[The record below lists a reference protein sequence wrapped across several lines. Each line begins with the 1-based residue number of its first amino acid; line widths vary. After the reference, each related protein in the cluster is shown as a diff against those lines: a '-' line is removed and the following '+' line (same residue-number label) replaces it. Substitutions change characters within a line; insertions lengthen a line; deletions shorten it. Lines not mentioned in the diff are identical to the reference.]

1 MRMFD
6 VINPNPTVEY
16 MIDSKKKGDK
26 YQTVYCP
33 KVKVTFYMDQDST
46 VALLNILMPLMFC
59 AIGNTMNTVY
69 LRGVADYP
77 DFLANSLALGLT
89 VVFLIPSISST
100 ESLKNE
106 MNSNTFL
113 SLTLFLGLIFGLFS
127 AGLSEDEAPQP
138 VLPFKYFF
146 SIISNIFMYFA
157 VGIMVMNHFQY
168 KSLLNKIASSVPHDE
183 SPETFCGRPGKGG
196 KDDKK
201 AKKDKD
207 EKKAAGGHN
216 IKGSDVA
223 LGDIQPFYA
232 FKKGDLEVNP
242 NVTGGLD
249 NTDYSKLWKTLE
261 SKGELKAVYAGLR
274 KEELLSH
281 FDRKSRNVG
290 KYTKKTA
297 PNGNAKIHTA
307 G

>member
-16 MIDSKKKGDK
+16 VIDSKKDDNKQ

-46 VALLNILMPLMFC
+46 VALLNILAPLLFC

-69 LRGVADYP
+69 LRGTEDYP

-127 AGLSEDEAPQP
+127 AGLSEKDVEAPWRLQS
-138 VLPFKYFF
+138 KYYL
-146 SIISNIFMYFA
+146 SIVSNIFMYGA
-157 VGIMVMNHFQY
+157 LLIMGYNAKQY
-168 KSLLNKIASSVPHDE
+168 WQLRAKIHAWPPHEE
-183 SPETFCGRPGKGG
+183 SPTTFCGRPNTDGHNKKGSEVDLG
-196 KDDKK
+196 HIEPFWDLSDE
-201 AKKDKD
+201 D
-207 EKKAAGGHN
+207 EKGKKI
-216 IKGSDVA
+216 IK
-223 LGDIQPFYA
+223 
-232 FKKGDLEVNP
+232 VNP
-242 NVTGGLD
+242 LVIHGLD
-249 NTDYSKLWKTLE
+249 DPTGHGQHNLWRVDGKPG
-261 SKGELKAVYAGLR
+261 KVKAVYAGVR
-274 KEELLSH
+274 KEELLEH
-281 FDRKSRNVG
+281 MKFFNRKKRNAA
-290 KYTKKTA
+290 KKTA
-297 PNGNAKIHTA
+297 PNGSAESPPVEKSTA
-307 G
+307 R